1 MRLKIV
7 KWGPNKNHSFRMKFL
22 RLKTFLWLNICWPMP
37 KVTHHW
43 HHCCCEA
50 SSAKTLRSAGRN
62 LNFPDPS
69 HPDLT
74 MPGPCLNHAWT
85 MPEPCL
91 DHRVGFAFLFQGDFD
106 FRRACGGH
114 GCLWRCLESTLGE
127 TWKGQQYPGRSW
139 LLSLIAACF
148 RTLKIPTKRRWRLTS
163 AIWKTSEI
171 IWVCPA
177 NEHWKHGSQDKG

>member
-1 MRLKIV
+1 MRLNIV

-22 RLKTFLWLNICWPMP
+22 RLKTFLWLNICWPIP

-85 MPEPCL
+85 IALVSRFCFKAISIFAVPVVVMGVFGAALKVPWARPEK
-91 DHRVGFAFLFQGDFD
+91 DSRH
-106 FRRACGGH
+106 
-114 GCLWRCLESTLGE
+114 
-127 TWKGQQYPGRSW
+127 GRSW